1 MISMKVILSGLLR
14 RYKYTTQLNMHEL
27 VMRFELTL
35 KLDNKHM
42 VAIERR
48 KW

>member
-1 MISMKVILSGLLR
+1 MKVILSGLFR
-14 RYKYTTQLNMHEL
+14 RFKYTTNLKLNEL

-42 VAIERR
+42 VEIENRD
-48 KW
+48 W